1 MTNQIALTL
10 GILIVGLIG
19 ADLLFADGHTVLF
32 LSKKFLE
39 FTEWIAFW
47 R

>member
-1 MTNQIALTL
+1 MTNQIALSL

-19 ADLLFADGHTVLF
+19 ADLLLADGASLLF
-32 LSKKFLE
+32 LSRKFLE

>member
-10 GILIVGLIG
+10 GILIVGLIA
-19 ADLLFADGHTVLF
+19 ADLLFAEGGSLLF

>member
-1 MTNQIALTL
+1 MTNQIALYL
-10 GILIVGLIG
+10 GLLIVGLIG
-19 ADLLFADGHTVLF
+19 TDLIFFDGAALLF
-32 LSKKFLE
+32 LSKKFLA

>member
-1 MTNQIALTL
+1 MTNQIALFLALLILACL
-10 GILIVGLIG
+10 GVDYFLF
-19 ADLLFADGHTVLF
+19 DLSYSLF
-32 LSKKFLE
+32 LSRKFLE

>member
-19 ADLLFADGHTVLF
+19 ADLLLADGRTLLF
-32 LSKKFLE
+32 LSRKFLE